1 MFRAGVLIGSGV
13 VLVWEARAG
22 QWAYRPFPAIRFRRN
37 LAGRQMPNTTGLIL
51 ASPAAGDC
59 QLNPGLTRA
68 TLPSLALGLMD
79 THLDGWC
86 SMLPDDPRGKRRRM
100 GRLFPR
106 RIIPSVLLGL
116 AAVLDAHGEHA
127 HHAPL
132 RVGRAE
138 ATRGCR
144 VPLERRGNRRFS
156 STSCQI
162 APAQRLTAETG
173 GSTPTGAAGSTVPGP
188 AGRVAGLCLGG
199 GCASSE
205 RNEAMC
211 REHTD
216 ARRRT

>member
-1 MFRAGVLIGSGV
+1 
-13 VLVWEARAG
+13 
-22 QWAYRPFPAIRFRRN
+22 
-37 LAGRQMPNTTGLIL
+37 MPQHDSLIL
-51 ASPAAGDC
+51 ASPAAAAC

-68 TLPSLALGLMD
+68 MSPLLAMGLMD

-86 SMLPDDPRGKRRRM
+86 PMLPDGPRGKRRRM

-106 RIIPSVLLGL
+106 RIVPSVLLGL
-116 AAVLDAHGEHA
+116 AAVLDAHREHA

-162 APAQRLTAETG
+162 APAERLTVATG
-173 GSTPTGAAGSTVPGP
+173 GSTPTGAAGSTVPRP
-188 AGRVAGLCLGG
+188 AGRVAGCVWAEGEPATSG
-199 GCASSE
+199 TKPCVASIQMAGDEPDRLSGVAYSID
-205 RNEAMC
+205 RNATVSC
-211 REHTD
+211 NLDR
-216 ARRRT
+216 